1 MATKKR
7 AGSTTNPGV
16 LAGVTLSRTLP
27 PLQPANFLARH
38 HLVEKIDVSAPGT
51 TLIVGPVGYGK
62 TYVATEIA
70 YKYSDR
76 TFWYTMVDEDSPS
89 QFNAHVIQAV
99 RNVIPE
105 FAPWFEANA
114 DINPMEL
121 IVRFSNELATYKKEF
136 IFIVDN
142 RRSAA
147 ALDFAT
153 ARDMI
158 RSLPRNLHLIQ
169 IRRNSPDAS
178 AVELAPT
185 GNLQIIGPADLRFTS
200 DEVDSVAELNG
211 LMPLSKGNREIL
223 DSAQGWPAAV
233 QLIARGMSQGGE
245 FTPVTFEIASSIEP
259 LRLIVKE
266 VVRNLEDSEREL
278 LLPLSVVSKFKSDLA
293 LILNSK
299 SLRVHE
305 LDLLA
310 SEGSL
315 LSKTT
320 GSDPIYQIH
329 SLIRES
335 LYQEFSKDQ
344 NKLIEAHSKAS
355 QYFERE
361 LEPTLALEH
370 AFLAQDYQRFEKLFR
385 DGARMYSVT
394 GRGDDLLRWAKFAGD
409 ESVEG
414 QLKRQ
419 TVEVAGHLA
428 NLDYAKVEAL
438 LSSMRLQSRGTTLE
452 AFMDRY
458 TSLTEIALDFSLAR
472 FESLVF
478 NVERAAKPD
487 ELADD
492 HDFTDMLYA
501 LRRLAGYYFI
511 VDDLEKIEEIDA
523 RAKSILESR
532 FSPLG
537 HIHQLAITAMTSYLQ
552 GYYAN
557 AVTTCRMALSL
568 SEKMELASFHTS
580 LDVQYVSARCLY
592 EFTEHDKA
600 LVDFQSIAQSAN
612 KTKQWVWHFLAK
624 SYIAND
630 LAIKGQ
636 VELALEVIRNSRDEI
651 KSITFKNQLMSI
663 IDRSELFVRLI
674 MKDLTR
680 MKILISSALPGRLVE
695 NAKLHILDL
704 EDKPWAN
711 PEASDLPER
720 NPREKLYKLIA
731 QAVLAGVET
740 EKSKEIVVQALRLG
754 SEIGAKETFLREAV
768 LFPIYIRI
776 SIETPTYYHEEIAR
790 GAMKRMQELNAATNA
805 KPELTKRE
813 IEIVAHLDS
822 GKPITSI
829 GASLH
834 ISHNTMK
841 THLKNVYRKL
851 GVEGRDQAVEKA
863 KSLGLI

>member
-7 AGSTTNPGV
+7 AGIAANPGV
-16 LAGVTLSRTLP
+16 IAGVTLSRTLP

-70 YKYSDR
+70 YKYPDR
-76 TFWYTMVDEDSPS
+76 TIWYTMVDEDSPS

-105 FAPWFEANA
+105 FAPWFEADS

-121 IVRFSNELATYKKEF
+121 IVRFSNELATHKKEF

-153 ARDMI
+153 ANDMI

-200 DEVDSVAELNG
+200 DEVDSIAALNG
-211 LMPLSKGNREIL
+211 LIPLSKSNREIL

-233 QLIARGMSQGGE
+233 QLIARGMSQGVE
-245 FTPVTFEIASSIEP
+245 FAPVTLEIASSIEP
-259 LRLIVKE
+259 LRLIVNE
-266 VVRNLEDSEREL
+266 VVRNLADSEREL
-278 LLPLSVVSKFKSDLA
+278 LLPLSVVAKFKSDLA
-293 LILNSK
+293 LVLNSK
-299 SLRVHE
+299 SFKAHE

-344 NKLIEAHSKAS
+344 KKLVEAHSKAS
-355 QYFERE
+355 QYFEQE

-409 ESVEG
+409 ESTEG

-452 AFMDRY
+452 AFMVRY
-458 TSLTEIALDFSLAR
+458 ASLTEIALDFSLAR
-472 FESLVF
+472 FEKLVS
-478 NVERAAKPD
+478 NVERAAKSD
-487 ELADD
+487 ELAND
-492 HDFTDMLYA
+492 HEFTDMLYA

-511 VDDLEKIEEIDA
+511 VDDLEKLEEINA
-523 RAKSILESR
+523 RAKSTLETQ

-537 HIHQLAITAMTSYLQ
+537 HVHQLAISAMTSYLQ
-552 GYYAN
+552 GYYTN
-557 AVTTCRMALSL
+557 AETTCRMALAL

-580 LDVQYVSARCLY
+580 FDVQYVSARCLY

-600 LVDFQSIAQSAN
+600 LDDFQRIAQSSI
-612 KTKQWVWHFLAK
+612 KTKQWVWYFLAH

-636 VELALEVIRNSRDEI
+636 VESALEVIRNSRDEI
-651 KSITFKNQLMSI
+651 KAIGFENDLMSVM
-663 IDRSELFVRLI
+663 DRSELFVRLI
-674 MKDLTR
+674 MKDLAR

-711 PEASDLPER
+711 SEASDLPER

-813 IEIVAHLDS
+813 IEIVRHLDS

-829 GASLH
+829 GAALH
-834 ISHNTMK
+834 ISHNTIK
-841 THLKNVYRKL
+841 THLKNIYRKL

-863 KSLGLI
+863 KTLGLI